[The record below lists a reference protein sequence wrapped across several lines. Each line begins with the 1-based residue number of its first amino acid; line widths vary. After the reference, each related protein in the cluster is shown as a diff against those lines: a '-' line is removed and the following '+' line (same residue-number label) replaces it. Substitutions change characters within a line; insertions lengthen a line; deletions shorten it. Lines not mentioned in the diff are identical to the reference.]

1 MKDNYIIVLFKNRKR
16 KKIIKRYATEKQA
29 LSFFNK
35 TINENNVIFEK
46 KIENAEEVDY
56 EIGLLSKNQ
65 SFQPS
70 LFITDDYGR
79 NNPVNLENPEYV
91 FLNIKKYK
99 VEELI
104 YDWQKQSKISFTDFI
119 KTYCKTNELK
129 NIFTLNNKICVQID
143 DDVNVFSLKD
153 INESE
158 RFLDTLQKYF
168 YENNRKDSILVKDIS
183 IAQRKWLYDMMVKKG
198 FDKKRLYRLKTTF
211 SKR

>member
-1 MKDNYIIVLFKNRKR
+1 MKDNYIIVLFKNKKR

-70 LFITDDYGR
+70 LFITDEYGR

-104 YDWQKQSKISFTDFI
+104 FDWQKQSKISFIDFI
-119 KTYCKTNELK
+119 KIYCKTNELK